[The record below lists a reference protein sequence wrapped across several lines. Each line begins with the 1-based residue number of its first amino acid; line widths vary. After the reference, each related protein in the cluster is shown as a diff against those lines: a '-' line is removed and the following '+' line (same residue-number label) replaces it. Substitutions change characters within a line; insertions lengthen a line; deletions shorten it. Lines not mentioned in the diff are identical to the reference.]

1 MGSSTNHLYSS
12 LVEADLATGV
22 SGGSVLF
29 LLHVIPLR
37 TSFNKHSGNQCE
49 KGARQRIPI
58 LNFTG
63 RIVDVSMDRL
73 MDGDEMA
80 FHLCE
85 VSQGY
90 GQLEASV
97 CGRLVTTACCLVGM
111 GSILLEPQW
120 CKRTF
125 VSPFTTAFVRV
136 GTHVGWR
143 WMAEGYNRNGNSC
156 EMNWLDRE
164 PDRERSD

>member
-1 MGSSTNHLYSS
+1 MGSSNQRDIPEQTISTYSS

-22 SGGSVLF
+22 SGGVFCFYCMLFRYGRVLTNTVGTNVTREHAKEYLF
-29 LLHVIPLR
+29 
-37 TSFNKHSGNQCE
+37 
-49 KGARQRIPI
+49 
-58 LNFTG
+58 NFTG

-97 CGRLVTTACCLVGM
+97 CVRLVTTASC
-111 GSILLEPQW
+111 
-120 CKRTF
+120 
-125 VSPFTTAFVRV
+125 VR
-136 GTHVGWR
+136 GIRIWIDST
-143 WMAEGYNRNGNSC
+143 
-156 EMNWLDRE
+156 
-164 PDRERSD
+164 